1 MNKFLEKY
9 WGWIGLLAI
18 ISFQCN
24 IKGYQEIFTAISI
37 LLSVLWFI
45 QYIRY
50 KKNR

>member
-1 MNKFLEKY
+1 VNKFLERY

-24 IKGYQEIFTAISI
+24 IKGYQEICTAISI

-50 KKNR
+50 KKK